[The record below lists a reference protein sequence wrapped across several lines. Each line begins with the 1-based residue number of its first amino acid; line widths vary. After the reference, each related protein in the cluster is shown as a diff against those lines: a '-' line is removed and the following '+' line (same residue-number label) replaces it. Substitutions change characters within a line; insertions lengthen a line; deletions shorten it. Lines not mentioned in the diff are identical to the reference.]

1 MSFQADPREIRCS
14 SLIPMG
20 SKHVVAFLVSQ
31 IVFASIW
38 ALMATTV
45 LCSDSCILC
54 PGKMPSY
61 QQKGRRIGE
70 CGDYY
75 LSSRTDAWTLWRLLQ
90 ERLFFLSPIAKYS
103 YGQRGAQIAATIQS
117 KNQTFHNTACKTL
130 CNSKTLS
137 TS

>member
-1 MSFQADPREIRCS
+1 MSFQADQREIRCS
-14 SLIPMG
+14 SLVPMG
-20 SKHVVAFLVSQ
+20 SKHVFAFLVSQ
-31 IVFASIW
+31 TVFASIW

-45 LCSDSCILC
+45 LCLNPTFSDDGTTVLCSDSYILC

-75 LSSRTDAWTLWRLLQ
+75 LSSRTDAWTFWRLLQ

-103 YGQRGAQIAATIQS
+103 YDQS
-117 KNQTFHNTACKTL
+117 RSTDCCN
-130 CNSKTLS
+130 NSKQESNLS
-137 TS
+137 